1 MTYFLPAGIISD
13 RVLDLLEMVCR
24 LEEKLNMAEI
34 DSHPEEIE
42 SIKGIVQELVEF
54 IQSFSCQ
61 PLIYTGKG
69 TTEEVIDR
77 LEWILT
83 FSDADQIVGT
93 PAKPKRKKRKTS
105 GNT

>member
-24 LEEKLNMAEI
+24 LEENLNKAEI
-34 DSHPEEIE
+34 DPHPEEIE
-42 SIKGIVQELVEF
+42 SIKAIVQELAEF

-83 FSDADQIVGT
+83 FSDVDQVVGA
-93 PAKPKRKKRKTS
+93 PAKPKRKKRKTADA
-105 GNT
+105 T